1 MSGIPINIMDAVNDA
16 LTRVAALKR
25 DATLPLRDVDLY
37 AALKHQSSEL
47 LDCMGGRWPDHRQRL
62 TTIAA
67 WALLGLIEGE
77 VE

>member
-37 AALKHQSSEL
+37 APPCNPAN
-47 LDCMGGRWPDHRQRL
+47 CWIAWGGRWPDHRQRL